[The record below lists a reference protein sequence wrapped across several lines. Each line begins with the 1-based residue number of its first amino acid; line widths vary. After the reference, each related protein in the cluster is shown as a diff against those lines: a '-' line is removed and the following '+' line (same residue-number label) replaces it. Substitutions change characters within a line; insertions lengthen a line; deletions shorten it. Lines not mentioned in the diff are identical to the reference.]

1 VSARRRP
8 PRRRRAAAHIA
19 ARAPLRTHSPTH
31 HSPLTTH
38 HSPLTTP
45 HHATPSRHLCSAAS
59 VPAQAAFEKAVFA
72 KVARAPARGDPEVA
86 LLDDA
91 VVVYRSL
98 ADLVFVA
105 AGAAEESELLLA
117 AALGAFADGVALL
130 LRGAAEKKAALENLD
145 LVLLALDE
153 VVDGGLILET
163 DAATVAARVAMRS
176 ADDDGAGPPL
186 GGGLDGPGL
195 QSLNAAFGNIKEQ
208 IARSLLK

>member
-1 VSARRRP
+1 MSAELRP
-8 PRRRRAAAHIA
+8 PPPVAAASPPRVNIA
-19 ARAPLRTHSPTH
+19 VHALQSLTPRSLSHPLTSTH
-31 HSPLTTH
+31 HTTTL
-38 HSPLTTP
+38 PP
-45 HHATPSRHLCSAAS
+45 PRSAAS

-117 AALGAFADGVALL
+117 AALAAFADGVALL

-186 GGGLDGPGL
+186 GGGLGDGPGL